1 MISNVLTR
9 WPAVTAG
16 IGAMLCITAL
26 GSLDQA
32 AQPLAW
38 LMAPYGATMVIL
50 FGLPDS
56 PLAQPRNIIL
66 GHLMTTLIGL
76 VMVNMFEV
84 NAWTMGAA
92 VGLAV
97 AFMILTKTTHPPA
110 GANPLLVMLTG
121 ESWMFLFNPV
131 LIGTLLIV
139 TIGVVYHRW
148 ICKRVYPIRW
158 L

>member
-1 MISNVLTR
+1 MTTNVLTR

-26 GSLDQA
+26 SSLDQA
-32 AQPLAW
+32 TQSLAW
-38 LMAPYGATMVIL
+38 LMAPFGATIVIL

-76 VMVNMFEV
+76 IMLHFFVV
-84 NAWTMGAA
+84 NAWTLGAA

-97 AFMILTKTTHPPA
+97 ALMIVTKTTHPPA
-110 GANPLLVMLTG
+110 GANPLLIMLTG
-121 ESWMFLFNPV
+121 QSWIFLFNPV
-131 LIGTLLIV
+131 FIGTLLIV

-148 ICKRVYPIRW
+148 ICKRAYPNKW

>member
-1 MISNVLTR
+1 
-9 WPAVTAG
+9 
-16 IGAMLCITAL
+16 
-26 GSLDQA
+26 
-32 AQPLAW
+32 
-38 LMAPYGATMVIL
+38 
-50 FGLPDS
+50 
-56 PLAQPRNIIL
+56 
-66 GHLMTTLIGL
+66 MTTSIGL